1 MVYDLCERRGSY
13 DDVLHLPYLGESEH
27 MIARILP
34 PEEWHKLSVTGMA
47 PMQSTMRPE
56 DVQMIV
62 VEDGD
67 RIVASMGTYRV
78 THFEGL
84 WIDPEYRGNP
94 GLGRRL
100 IKAGI
105 EAARK
110 WTDRWVWGCSDTG
123 RMDSIIERIGGNR
136 IPVDSYI
143 IPLGGN

>member
-1 MVYDLCERRGSY
+1 MK
-13 DDVLHLPYLGESEH
+13 
-27 MIARILP
+27 ARVLP
-34 PEEWHKLSVTGMA
+34 PEEWHRLRISGIT
-47 PMQSTMRPE
+47 PMETTLRPE

-67 RIVASMGTYRV
+67 RIVATMGTYRV

-84 WIDPEYRGNP
+84 WIDPEYRGNA

-110 WTDRWVWGCSDTG
+110 WTDRWVWGASETDHMDEVLG
-123 RMDSIIERIGGNR
+123 RLGGHKV
-136 IPVDSYI
+136 PVSTYLL
-143 IPLGGN
+143 PLGGN